1 MHNFLSIIK
10 LQLKNMFRRDKEHAN
25 IKKTVGLAV
34 VCAVLYA
41 AITAGLIFVIY
52 YMSAV
57 MSALELESEFIALIL
72 TTGLLFVLI
81 FGVVVLLTC
90 LYFSKDTEFFLAL
103 PVKPS
108 TVFAAKMAIVYL
120 TELVTAALLMLPLM
134 ITAGIMMKLGVLY
147 YVMIPFAIVFL
158 PAIPLFIASIISIPI
173 MYLVSF
179 FRNRGALGSIFVLL
193 LMGGLFAGYYVL
205 VMNMQ
210 DLNPDNIDVE
220 AVRNMFVKIVR
231 VLYPLYALGRAM
243 TAAPV
248 FGLGVA
254 ASVAVNIFIFAAS
267 VAAFGVIAL
276 LISSA
281 VYRRGAASQLEGSK
295 KTKAVNAEYHGSS
308 ALKALMKKE
317 FRDIIRTPAFALNCL
332 LVIILCPIVVG
343 FVGFSTSATKLLGE
357 VGEVG
362 EDAVVVTAEMIAEL
376 QTIMRYVLFG
386 FTMFMGLS
394 ANIGPATAF
403 SREGEKFY
411 FSKII
416 PVDYATQ
423 VKAKSYVYILIGSVT
438 VVVTSAVTAV
448 LNFDAVFLI
457 CSIIF
462 MLIYNFALVHFGLW
476 LDLNR
481 PKLKWV
487 TPNEAMKHNRNANIY
502 VPIAMLVSIALAVVA
517 ALTNIVFTA
526 RLGALGGFLSWALMF
541 IAVIT
546 LAVLSAA
553 FLYKSCEKKFEAVEM

>member
-1 MHNFLSIIK
+1 
-10 LQLKNMFRRDKEHAN
+10 MFRRDKEHAN

-41 AITAGLIFVIY
+41 AITAGLIFVIC

-267 VAAFGVIAL
+267 VAAFGVI
-276 LISSA
+276 
-281 VYRRGAASQLEGSK
+281 E
-295 KTKAVNAEYHGSS
+295 
-308 ALKALMKKE
+308 
-317 FRDIIRTPAFALNCL
+317 
-332 LVIILCPIVVG
+332 
-343 FVGFSTSATKLLGE
+343 
-357 VGEVG
+357 
-362 EDAVVVTAEMIAEL
+362 
-376 QTIMRYVLFG
+376 
-386 FTMFMGLS
+386 
-394 ANIGPATAF
+394 IGRAH
-403 SREGEKFY
+403 
-411 FSKII
+411 
-416 PVDYATQ
+416 V
-423 VKAKSYVYILIGSVT
+423 
-438 VVVTSAVTAV
+438 
-448 LNFDAVFLI
+448 
-457 CSIIF
+457 
-462 MLIYNFALVHFGLW
+462 
-476 LDLNR
+476 
-481 PKLKWV
+481 
-487 TPNEAMKHNRNANIY
+487 
-502 VPIAMLVSIALAVVA
+502 
-517 ALTNIVFTA
+517 
-526 RLGALGGFLSWALMF
+526 
-541 IAVIT
+541 
-546 LAVLSAA
+546 
-553 FLYKSCEKKFEAVEM
+553 